1 MEVSAGL
8 TPGARPLPCSVAP
21 LLVMAFVCPVA
32 PTGREVVREEGAR
45 SQAGL
50 ARWLE
55 YEDANF
61 ALGPNGRGCP
71 WASE

>member
-1 MEVSAGL
+1 MRSL
-8 TPGARPLPCSVAP
+8 
-21 LLVMAFVCPVA
+21 CPVA